1 MKALADAQRF
11 ADSAS
16 DGEPVWPWVFRLDD
30 AKIASYRAVAASRL
44 GVAEIAATA
53 FDRAE
58 AARSPKQAAFVA
70 AEHARALA
78 AGGRMDQACALAIAA
93 YDIGCSYES
102 ERVRQAVCSFR
113 ASLNV
118 RTRQCP
124 VAELAELDD
133 RLRADYAARAT

>member
-1 MKALADAQRF
+1 LKALADAQRF

-58 AARSPKQAAFVA
+58 AAQSPKQAALVA
-70 AEHARALA
+70 AEHARAL
-78 AGGRMDQACALAIAA
+78 GR
-93 YDIGCSYES
+93 
-102 ERVRQAVCSFR
+102 V
-113 ASLNV
+113 
-118 RTRQCP
+118 
-124 VAELAELDD
+124 
-133 RLRADYAARAT
+133 